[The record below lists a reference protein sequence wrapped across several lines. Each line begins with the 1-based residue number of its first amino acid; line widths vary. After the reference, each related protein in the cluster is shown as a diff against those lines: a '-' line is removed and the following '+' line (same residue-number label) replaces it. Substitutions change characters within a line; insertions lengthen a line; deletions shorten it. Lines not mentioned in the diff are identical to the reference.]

1 VLSKKLRDQRLEVHG
16 IELNPLLIKK
26 SLLSEVKPFTN
37 LYSGQLPLPFK
48 DQAFNSVISLE
59 VIEHIPDYEMTI
71 KELARIVKK
80 KMIVSVPDINSIP
93 ICCHYSV
100 VPWHILEAN
109 HVDFFTQNSLGSFF
123 NNRLPKFLSYE

>member
-1 VLSKKLRDQRLEVHG
+1 VLFKKLRDQGLEVHG
-16 IELNPLLIKK
+16 IELNPLLVKK

-37 LYSGQLPLPFK
+37 LYSGQFPLPFK

-93 ICCHYSV
+93 ICCHNSV

>member
-1 VLSKKLRDQRLEVHG
+1 MLFKKLRDQGLEVHG
-16 IELNPLLIKK
+16 IELNPLLVKK

-37 LYSGQLPLPFK
+37 LYSGQFPLPFK

-80 KMIVSVPDINSIP
+80 MIVSVPDISSIP
-93 ICCHYSV
+93 ICCHNSV
-100 VPWHILEAN
+100 VPWHISEAN
-109 HVDFFTQNSLGSFF
+109 HVNFFTQNSLGSFF
-123 NNRLPKFLSYE
+123 NNILPKFLSYE